1 MKIFIDTAD
10 INEIKEANAMGILDG
25 VTTNPTLIAK
35 TGRDFKTVAKEIL
48 HEVKGPVSLETVGLT
63 AEKMV
68 EEGRHLADLGPNVVV
83 KLPSTTE
90 GLKAI
95 KKLCSEGINT
105 NTTLCFS
112 PNQALL
118 IAKAGSTLV
127 SPFVGRLDDISET
140 GMDLIRDIV
149 QIYKNY
155 GYATEVLVA
164 SIRNPI
170 HVKEAALCGAHICT
184 IPFPV
189 IKQLMQHTLTDIGI
203 EKFLKDWEKVPN
215 KPF

>member
-1 MKIFIDTAD
+1 MKIFIDSAD
-10 INEIKEANAMGILDG
+10 INEIKEANSMGILDG

-35 TGRDFKTVAKEIL
+35 TGRDFKTIAKEIL
-48 HEVKGPVSLETVGLT
+48 QEVKGPVSLETVSLT
-63 AEKMV
+63 AQGMLD
-68 EEGRHLADLGPNVVV
+68 EGHRLADFGPNVVI
-83 KLPSTTE
+83 KIPSTVE

-95 KKLCSEGINT
+95 KQLTSEGIKT
-105 NTTLCFS
+105 NCTLCFS

-118 IAKAGSTLV
+118 IAKAGSTIV

-140 GMDLIRDIV
+140 GMDLIRDCV

-155 GYATEVLVA
+155 NYKTEVLVA
-164 SIRNPI
+164 SVRNPI

-184 IPFPV
+184 LPMAV
-189 IKQLMQHTLTDIGI
+189 IKQLMRHPLTDSGI
-203 EKFLKDWEKVPN
+203 ERFLKDWEKVPS

>member
-1 MKIFIDTAD
+1 MKIFIDSAD
-10 INEIKEANAMGILDG
+10 INEIKEANAMGVLDG

-48 HEVKGPVSLETVGLT
+48 QEVKGPVSLETVSLT
-63 AEKMV
+63 AKGMID
-68 EEGRHLADLGPNVVV
+68 EGHRLADYAPNVVV
-83 KLPSTTE
+83 KIPSTTE

-95 KKLCSEGINT
+95 KQLTSEGIKT
-105 NTTLCFS
+105 NCTLCFS

-118 IAKAGSTLV
+118 IAKAGSTIV

-140 GMDLIRDIV
+140 GMDLIRECV

-155 GYATEVLVA
+155 NYKTEVLVA
-164 SIRNPI
+164 SVRNPI

-184 IPFPV
+184 LPFAV
-189 IKQLMQHTLTDIGI
+189 IKQLMQHPLTDAGI
-203 EKFLKDWEKVPN
+203 DKFLKDWEKVPS